1 MADNCKLCEWSLPS
15 DKEGPCV
22 SIPAT
27 EDAEKCPDF
36 WPIGKDED
44 TLEKVALDMWEWI
57 DGVTHKRWTVV
68 PGDVGA
74 FRARLKAL
82 GVVVDA

>member
-15 DKEGPCV
+15 ADDGPCV

-27 EDAEKCPDF
+27 EDAYKCPDF

-44 TLEKVALDMWEWI
+44 TLEKVALDMYRYVVERNTP
-57 DGVTHKRWTVV
+57 DV
-68 PGDVGA
+68 PGIDMSEFA
-74 FRARLKAL
+74 DRLEAL
-82 GVVVDA
+82 VVVVE